1 MKFTPHQLRIF
12 ECVARRLSFT
22 RAAEELSLAQPTVS
36 AQMKQLADEIGMPL
50 FDQAGRSIS
59 LTDAGKELYATTQAI
74 FEAWRQ
80 FEMRIAEL
88 RGLKRGQLRLAVAT
102 TAKYLIPD
110 LLGGFCAQYPDID
123 IRLEIANRE
132 VLIERLKQVKD
143 DIYIM
148 VSPPE
153 GDELERVP
161 FLGNELVVVAPAG
174 HVLARAKGIPFA
186 RVARERFILRELG
199 SGTRVELE
207 RFFLER
213 GVTPNVRM
221 ELGSNEAIK
230 HAVAAGLGVSVL
242 STLTLHVDPMLDHL
256 VVLDVEGFPLKS
268 EWFVVFP
275 VQRRLSVVA
284 QAFSDHLRGES
295 ARLRASHAAAP
306 RAGPRRGHRKAA

>member
-1 MKFTPHQLRIF
+1 
-12 ECVARRLSFT
+12 
-22 RAAEELSLAQPTVS
+22 
-36 AQMKQLADEIGMPL
+36 MKQLAEENGIPL
-50 FDQAGRSIS
+50 FDQAGRSIALS
-59 LTDAGKELYATTQAI
+59 DAGKELYATTQAI
-74 FEAWRQ
+74 FDAWRQ
-80 FEMRIAEL
+80 FEMRIADL

-110 LLGGFCAQYPDID
+110 LLGGFCTQYPDID
-123 IRLEIANRE
+123 VKLEIANRE
-132 VLIERLKQVKD
+132 VLIERLKQGRD

-148 VSPPE
+148 VCPPE
-153 GDELERVP
+153 GDEFERLP

-174 HVLARAKGIPFA
+174 HALARAKAIPAA
-186 RVARERFILRELG
+186 RVARERFILREPG

-207 RFFLER
+207 RFFHEK
-213 GVTPNVRM
+213 GVVPNVRM

-256 VVLDVEGFPLKS
+256 AVLDVAGFPIKS

-275 VQRRLSVVA
+275 AQRRLSVVA

-295 ARLRASHAAAP
+295 ARMRASHDAEP
-306 RAGPRRGHRKAA
+306 RGGPERKHKKAA